1 MEELTQIEEFD
12 NIVKDKKE
20 TPLIIFKHSTRCP
33 ISWNAKKELDSF
45 LENHP
50 EYKNCS
56 YSINVIDSRPLSNYI
71 TETLKVEHQSPQI
84 IIIKKSSVLSHFSHF
99 TITEQKLLETLQ
111 GIE

>member
-12 NIVKDKKE
+12 NIIKDKKE

-33 ISWNAKKELDSF
+33 ISGNAKKEVDSF
-45 LENHP
+45 IESHP

-56 YSINVIDSRPLSNYI
+56 YLINVIDSRPLSNHI

-84 IIIKKSSVLSHFSHF
+84 LIIKNGSVLIHFSHF
-99 TITEQKLLETLQ
+99 TITKEKLSEVLQ
-111 GIE
+111 TIE